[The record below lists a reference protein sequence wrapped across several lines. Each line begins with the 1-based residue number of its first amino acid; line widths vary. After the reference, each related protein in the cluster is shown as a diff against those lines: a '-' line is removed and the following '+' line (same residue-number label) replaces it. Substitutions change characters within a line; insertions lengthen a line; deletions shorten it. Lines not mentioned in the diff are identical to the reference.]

1 LNNCENA
8 YYEQALM
15 QEIPTYKNALLLPS
29 LMLLRLLFPQIA
41 RTTTYKNS
49 SLLPS
54 LMLLRLLFPQITR
67 TTTYKNFL
75 LRLSIM

>member
-1 LNNCENA
+1 
-8 YYEQALM
+8 
-15 QEIPTYKNALLLPS
+15 
-29 LMLLRLLFPQIA
+29 MLLRLLFPQIT